1 MQRKILIEDSATFYV
16 KGSSINKVTY
26 KVISNTTTN
35 VRRLVFPTWHDVI
48 YGRVLKVLRG
58 EKKTL
63 QNFLSKFLES
73 LINIKIGVDDIL
85 AAF

>member
-1 MQRKILIEDSATFYV
+1 MQRNILIEHSATFYV
-16 KGSSINKVTY
+16 KGSSINEVTY
-26 KVISNTTTN
+26 KGISNTTTKCKK
-35 VRRLVFPTWHDVI
+35 VLFPTLPCVI
-48 YGRVLKVLRG
+48 YGRALKVLRG
-58 EKKTL
+58 EQKTL